1 MRKIVGSI
9 TEKCTGCNH
18 CIRVC
23 PIEEANIAYLDGENN
38 KVKVDPAKCIHCG
51 ACVTNCAHGA
61 RYYEDDTEAFFRDL
75 ARGEQISVLVAPS
88 ATVNYNGDLIKLIK
102 LLKSLGVIS
111 VFDVSLGADICT
123 WAHIKF
129 IKKYQ
134 PRSLITQPCPA
145 IVNYII
151 KYQPSLLEYLAP
163 IHSPMLCTAVYM
175 RKYQNIK
182 HKIAAISPCFAK
194 ADEFD
199 TTGIVSYN
207 VTFKKLNEYLQRYQI
222 SLPTD
227 TAGFDNI
234 NSSLGKIYSM
244 PGGLKENVRYYLGDK
259 IRIDQC
265 EGQKNVYKK
274 LEEFSSENQ
283 EYLPRIFDVLN
294 CAEGCNFGTACE
306 SKTSYFF
313 TNHIMSTAK
322 SQSIHKNK
330 KTILARMT
338 RLFKKFNRKLSL
350 DDFIRVYHPEPI
362 TKTVVTQHQIEVAF
376 ETLSKKTY
384 EERNVNCSAC
394 GSENCLGMARK
405 IALGLNIPQNCLVK
419 AQHDVV
425 SVKAL
430 QAEKEKISSLLQNN
444 RAVSDDIE
452 INVEKLL
459 TEMDI
464 FKNSMGQLLRSTKD
478 VSKILKTISDIQF
491 QTHILGINAAI
502 EAARAGEIGQGFSVV
517 ADQVRELAN
526 QSSTAVQESE
536 KIITDNAKI
545 SADSGEKITEIYEII
560 KLINEKTRTLTS

>member
-1 MRKIVGSI
+1 MRKLVGSI
-9 TEKCTGCNH
+9 TDKCTGCNH

-23 PIEEANIAYLDGENN
+23 PIEEANIAYLDRETN
-38 KVKVDPAKCIHCG
+38 KVKIDPEKCIHCG
-51 ACVTNCAHGA
+51 ACVSTCAHGA
-61 RYYEDDTEAFFRDL
+61 RYYEDDTEVFFRDL
-75 ARGEQISVLVAPS
+75 TNGEQISILIAPS
-88 ATVNYNGDLIKLIK
+88 ATVNYNNDLKKLVK
-102 LLKSLGVIS
+102 LLKNLGVIF

-145 IVNYII
+145 IVNYIL
-151 KYQPSLLEYLAP
+151 KYQPKLLEYLAP

-175 RKYQNIK
+175 RKYRNIK

-199 TTGIVSYN
+199 DTGIVSYN
-207 VTFKKLNEYLQRYQI
+207 VTFKKINEYLQKNQI
-222 SLPTD
+222 GLPTNI
-227 TAGFDNI
+227 AEFDNMK
-234 NSSLGKIYSM
+234 SSLGKIYSM

-259 IRIDQC
+259 ARIDQC

-274 LEEFSSENQ
+274 LDEFSSENP
-283 EYLPRIFDVLN
+283 EYLPQIFDVLN

-306 SKTSYFF
+306 SNAGYFR
-313 TNHIMSTAK
+313 TNNIMNKLKNQA
-322 SQSIHKNK
+322 IHGNR
-330 KTILARMT
+330 KTILSRMT
-338 RLFKKFNRKLSL
+338 KLFKKFDRKLSL
-350 DDFIRVYHPEPI
+350 NDFIREYRPKPI
-362 TKTVVTQHQIEVAF
+362 TKALIAQYEIEAAF
-376 ETLSKKTY
+376 EMLGKKTY

-394 GSENCLGMARK
+394 GSENCVGMARK

-425 SVKAL
+425 SVKTL
-430 QAEKEKISSLLQNN
+430 QEEKEKISIILRNN
-444 RAVSDDIE
+444 RVVSDDIE
-452 INVEKLL
+452 ANVEKLL
-459 TEMDI
+459 MEMDV
-464 FKNSMGQLLRSTKD
+464 FQNSMNQLLKSTKD

-526 QSSTAVQESE
+526 QSSSAVQESE

-545 SADSGEKITEIYEII
+545 SADSGEKIAEIYEII
-560 KLINEKTRTLTS
+560 KLINQKTRTLTS